1 VPTPTSS
8 GPHRAARHRR
18 PTLAERAPSSLVP
31 PLLAAATGVTL
42 IAAGSVSLS
51 YVLGDA
57 STPTDTVAV
66 SDADVAER
74 AAAADRGSR
83 SAGRADLSAG
93 TMSLS
98 EAAEAVTAEQQSAAA
113 AREAAEADRADR
125 ADRARA
131 EAERTRWESPLRAYQ
146 LLGPEDE
153 GVSLA
158 AESGAPVYAIGTGT
172 ITYAGTDAEYGQM
185 IVIEHWDGTVTYYC
199 YLSSFEKTGGE
210 VTVGELIG
218 RVGNTGTTE
227 SSHLHLQ
234 VRPRGGD
241 PVDPLPWLEKR
252 GVDL

>member
-1 VPTPTSS
+1 MPTPTSS

-57 STPTDTVAV
+57 STLTDTVAV

-113 AREAAEADRADR
+113 AREAEEADRADR

-131 EAERTRWESPLRAYQ
+131 EAERTRWERPLRAYQ

-234 VRPRGGD
+234 IRPRGGE

>member
-18 PTLAERAPSSLVP
+18 PTLADRAPSSLVP

-113 AREAAEADRADR
+113 AKEAEEADRADR

-234 VRPRGGD
+234 IRPRGGE